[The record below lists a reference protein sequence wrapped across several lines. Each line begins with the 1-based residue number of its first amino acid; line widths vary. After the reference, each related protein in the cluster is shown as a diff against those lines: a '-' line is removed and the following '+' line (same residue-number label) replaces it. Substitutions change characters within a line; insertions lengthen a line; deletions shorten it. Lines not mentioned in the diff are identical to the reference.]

1 MMPAMIECVAET
13 LRPEFFPLIFFFRV
27 RLEEREASE
36 RASDGLVFL
45 FTHQHQP
52 PKKPRTFRRGPELPH
67 EPDRER
73 DDHSVG
79 VDLRGTVKVA
89 DVGDLSRD
97 DVRCEGEKAG
107 KWRGKRRGNKS
118 CERGRKRN
126 IVESEKLKNSKQ
138 ELTGRAAEHECASE
152 LEDDGEDD
160 GLPEGEGLSADGGGE
175 GVGDVVGAC
184 GRKF

>member
-13 LRPEFFPLIFFFRV
+13 LRPEFFPLIFFFLV

-45 FTHQHQP
+45 FTHQPQP
-52 PKKPRTFRRGPELPH
+52 PKKARTFRRGPELPH

-107 KWRGKRRGNKS
+107 M
-118 CERGRKRN
+118 
-126 IVESEKLKNSKQ
+126 
-138 ELTGRAAEHECASE
+138 
-152 LEDDGEDD
+152 
-160 GLPEGEGLSADGGGE
+160 
-175 GVGDVVGAC
+175 
-184 GRKF
+184 

>member
-27 RLEEREASE
+27 RFEEREASE
-36 RASDGLVFL
+36 RVDGLVFL
-45 FTHQHQP
+45 FTHQPQP

-67 EPDRER
+67 EPDREG

-107 KWRGKRRGNKS
+107 KWRGKRR
-118 CERGRKRN
+118 ER
-126 IVESEKLKNSKQ
+126 
-138 ELTGRAAEHECASE
+138 
-152 LEDDGEDD
+152 D
-160 GLPEGEGLSADGGGE
+160 
-175 GVGDVVGAC
+175 
-184 GRKF
+184 